1 MCQHH
6 YPHNFKRRQKE
17 KKNSKSSGTMTVS
30 SHRCHTALFVV
41 CVAAMSITMATAF
54 SSAPVTM
61 RHLQTTSRRSSIT
74 PEDSSILPTP
84 QADTAK
90 SLSSPSLKDDYE
102 TLLETVETRK
112 VHPDKVHSA
121 MTNLEKLSYRE
132 RWTQST
138 ETAERMAQDL
148 KGDWRPIFSSGTTIT
163 QARLGGRAL
172 NYFPIKAV
180 ISLRPE
186 EGKIQNGL
194 YIGEFY
200 LVRLNGTCQYEAATR
215 RFHFSF
221 HYMSFLNGAFEIHL
235 KEGQDTDFAL
245 AVGVGGH
252 IGLWNMLLADQKV
265 LMARGAAKAIT
276 LWKRIDGHKAVWW

>member
-1 MCQHH
+1 
-6 YPHNFKRRQKE
+6 
-17 KKNSKSSGTMTVS
+17 MTVS

-41 CVAAMSITMATAF
+41 CVAAMSIAMAKAF

-61 RHLQTTSRRSSIT
+61 CHLQTTSCRSSSSPTRLLAAEVIT

-90 SLSSPSLKDDYE
+90 SLLSPSLKDDYE
-102 TLLETVETRK
+102 TLLEAVETRK
-112 VHPDKVHSA
+112 AHPDKVQSA
-121 MTNLEKLSYRE
+121 MNNLEKLSYRE

-163 QARLGGRAL
+163 QARLGGRPL

-200 LVRLNGTCQYEAATR
+200 LVRLNGTCQYEADTR

-235 KEGQDTDFAL
+235 KEGQDTAFAL

-276 LWKRIDGHKAVWW
+276 LWKRIDGHRAVWW

>member
-1 MCQHH
+1 MLSIFKNSTIMCQHH

-163 QARLGGRAL
+163 QAELSTTFPSRQLFRSVPRRA
-172 NYFPIKAV
+172 
-180 ISLRPE
+180 
-186 EGKIQNGL
+186 
-194 YIGEFY
+194 
-200 LVRLNGTCQYEAATR
+200 
-215 RFHFSF
+215 RFK
-221 HYMSFLNGAFEIHL
+221 MDCI
-235 KEGQDTDFAL
+235 L
-245 AVGVGGH
+245 ANFIWFV
-252 IGLWNMLLADQKV
+252 
-265 LMARGAAKAIT
+265 
-276 LWKRIDGHKAVWW
+276 